1 MKVFKLLSIVA
12 FATVLFIGCNSKDKQ
27 TIVETPIPQEIVA
40 KVING
45 EPNKGDKVP
54 NNLACMVN
62 DAYMGKEQL
71 EVPFDGK
78 MYYGC
83 CEMCKERI
91 PTDETVRYA
100 LDPQTLSKVDKANA
114 YIVLIGDNDEV
125 AYFENESNYK
135 SFLKENKKFN

>member
-54 NNLACMVN
+54 NNLVCMVN

-83 CEMCKERI
+83 
-91 PTDETVRYA
+91 
-100 LDPQTLSKVDKANA
+100 
-114 YIVLIGDNDEV
+114 
-125 AYFENESNYK
+125 
-135 SFLKENKKFN
+135 